1 MMFDASD
8 TAYDDFMGRYSTR
21 LGPLFAEFAGVAG
34 GMRVLDVGAGTGAL
48 TRALVELG
56 ADVAAVDP
64 SPSFARALHE
74 RFPDLQVHPA
84 PAEQLPWPE
93 GAFDAALAQLVV
105 TFMEDAPAGIA
116 EMRRVVRAGGTVAVC
131 MWDREGMEM
140 LAAIARTQQALASDS
155 PAGEARTRYR
165 TREEIEGLFDRDGF
179 ADRQT
184 ELLEVESSYSG
195 FDEFW
200 QTMLGGVG
208 PAGAWV
214 ASLDE
219 KGVGA
224 AREELHRQLGS
235 PGAGFTLRG
244 RAWATRATRA

>member
-1 MMFDASD
+1 MFDSD
-8 TAYDDFMGRYSTR
+8 VAYDDFMGRYSVR
-21 LGPLFAEFAGVAG
+21 LGPLFADFAGVAAG
-34 GMRVLDVGAGTGAL
+34 VRVLDVGAGTGAL
-48 TRALVELG
+48 TRALIERG

-64 SPSFARALHE
+64 SPAFARALHE

-105 TFMEDAPAGIA
+105 TFMEDAPAGIT
-116 EMRRVVRAGGTVAVC
+116 EMRRVVRDGGTVAVC

-140 LAAIARTQQALASDS
+140 LAAISRARRALGGSEMTDA
-155 PAGEARTRYR
+155 RYR
-165 TREEIEGLFDRDGF
+165 TREEIERLFAVEGF
-179 ADRQT
+179 SGMQT
-184 ELLEVESSYSG
+184 ELLEVDSRYAG

-200 QTMLGGVG
+200 AAMLGGAG
-208 PAGAWV
+208 PAGAWLQ
-214 ASLDE
+214 SLDE
-219 KGVGA
+219 EGRAA

-235 PGAGFTLRG
+235 PTGEFTLRG